1 MYVQLGTEPPKSPE
15 YGSFLYC
22 TFFFVCFLFILSSPK
37 GIKVKH
43 SVNESLDVEE
53 REGELCRFVSKVA
66 S

>member
-1 MYVQLGTEPPKSPE
+1 MYSWALSRPSLLNMDPSLTVL
-15 YGSFLYC
+15 
-22 TFFFVCFLFILSSPK
+22 FFFCFLFILSSPK

-53 REGELCRFVSKVA
+53 SEGELCRLVSKVA